1 MSDLADWPGIGNG
14 QIMVETACFA
24 NIRGCFSRRAVKS
37 CLRLT
42 TIEDEEIEQRVFC
55 GFA

>member
-24 NIRGCFSRRAVKS
+24 NIRGCFSRSAVKS

-42 TIEDEEIEQRVFC
+42 TFEDEEIEQRVFC

>member
-1 MSDLADWPGIGNG
+1 MPDLADWPGVGNG
-14 QIMVETACFA
+14 QITVETACFA
-24 NIRGCFSRRAVKS
+24 NIRGRFSRRAVKS

-42 TIEDEEIEQRVFC
+42 TFEDVEIGQRVFC